1 MGAIMERINFIANR
15 NFGSRALRLAGDSLV
30 WVCESPANRV
40 TPDQVQSAANAK
52 NRITTF
58 GVDKKETAESM
69 LVRMLP
75 TIVASHPHWAEF
87 RGYGVRLTAEVQ
99 SALKGA
105 GAINLTALPDGLH
118 ALRR

>member
-1 MGAIMERINFIANR
+1 MERINFIANR
-15 NFGSRALRLAGDSLV
+15 NFGSRAMRLASDSLV
-30 WVCESPANRV
+30 WVCESPANRI
-40 TPDQVQSAANAK
+40 TPDQIESAASAES
-52 NRITTF
+52 RITTF
-58 GVDKKETAESM
+58 RVDKKETAESM

-75 TIVASHPHWAEF
+75 AIVASHPHWSEF

-105 GAINLTALPDGLH
+105 GALDLTALPDGLH